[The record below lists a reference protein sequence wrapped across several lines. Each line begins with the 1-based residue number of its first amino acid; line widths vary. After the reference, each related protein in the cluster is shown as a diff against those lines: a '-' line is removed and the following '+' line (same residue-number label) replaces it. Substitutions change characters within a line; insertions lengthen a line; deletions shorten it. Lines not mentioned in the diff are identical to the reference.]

1 MLGSATRL
9 GAGRLLDSVE
19 IGQVFRLKSAINLR
33 RFQLSFFTLN
43 ASGGAISGLDG
54 EGAGVLLDSHG
65 A

>member
-19 IGQVFRLKSAINLR
+19 IGHVFRLKSAINLR
-33 RFQLSFFTLN
+33 RFKLSFFTLN
-43 ASGGAISGLDG
+43 ASRGAISGLDG